1 MTLYNNK
8 YRVETNRASFLD
20 YSAPARYFI
29 TINIQNRKCILGRV
43 VNGTME
49 LSVLGRLVKD
59 EILKIPQYHKRCI
72 LDEWVV
78 MPNHIHLLIELAGYN
93 YDNGMAVNPD
103 DDITTNNINATGNGG
118 AVVDKIH
125 EFYLRQQR
133 QPAQQQPPTGKQN
146 PDTVN
151 DIKQYRK
158 LRRQMIIPK
167 ILGKFQMITSKQI
180 NRERQT
186 PGVKNWQNNY
196 YDHVVRD
203 EVSYQRIKQYIKNNP
218 AKWNEDT
225 FFER

>member
-1 MTLYNNK
+1 
-8 YRVETNRASFLD
+8 
-20 YSAPARYFI
+20 
-29 TINIQNRKCILGRV
+29 
-43 VNGTME
+43 ME